1 MEKSLFIQYV
11 DKYFRPLV
19 TKVTQTINGKK
30 QEEQLLH
37 KTMLTEEYSADL
49 SWASAEV
56 QQSIVAA
63 DVVSMDS
70 SLPLKRRDTLSKA
83 SGALPKIGIKF
94 RKGERDITRL
104 NVAIAQKRGE
114 EQIARILLDDV
125 PKTIKGVDTRK
136 EIMFQE
142 ALSQGYTLVPM
153 EGENPQTGIRVDFG
167 YKAENTFHALKA
179 AWGQSTATPQDDVQ
193 QLFDKAASDGNSI
206 GLVMMSKKYF
216 DLFRK
221 SEQGKLLAANS
232 AGQVIV
238 DKTLLPIPTRARF
251 LEVLESEYG
260 VPFRTVDSTFRVEMA
275 NGQWKNVRPWA
286 EANIVALPSENVGRL
301 VYGTLAEET
310 NPVANVTYQK
320 SGTHILVA
328 KYSKTDP
335 LEEFTTGQALCLPVI
350 DGVSGIYVLHA
361 DSVSGLT
368 IDPATLNFTKDADQT
383 GKVITVGH
391 ADGKVGAKSDQ
402 TWATVSVKSNQ
413 VTVKVEAN
421 SAAQRTANVTV
432 SDSKGNSATCTVTQ
446 ATGA

>member
-1 MEKSLFIQYV
+1 MEKSLYIQYV

-19 TKVTQTINGKK
+19 TKVTKTINGKK
-30 QEEQLLH
+30 KEEQLLH

-49 SWASAEV
+49 SWASTEI

-70 SLPLKRRDTLSKA
+70 SLPLKRRDTLAKA
-83 SGALPKIGIKF
+83 SGNLPKIGLKF
-94 RKGERDITRL
+94 RKGEKELSRL
-104 NVAIAQKRGE
+104 NIAIAQKRGE
-114 EQIARILLDDV
+114 EQVARLLLDDV
-125 PKTIKGVDTRK
+125 PKVIKGIDIRK

-142 ALSQGYTLVPM
+142 ALSQGVTLVPT
-153 EGENPQTGIRVDFG
+153 EEENPQTGIRVSFD
-167 YKAENTFHALKA
+167 YKAENTFHAMKA
-179 AWGQSTATPQDDVQ
+179 AWGQPTATPQDDVQ
-193 QLFDKAASDGNSI
+193 QLFDKAEEDGNSI

-232 AGQVIV
+232 ASQVV
-238 DKTLLPIPTRARF
+238 TDKNLLSLPTRAKF
-251 LEVLESEYG
+251 LEVLESEYE
-260 VPFRTVDSTFRVEMA
+260 VPFKIVNSTFRVELPD
-275 NGQWKNVRPWA
+275 GRFKNIRPWA
-286 EANIVALPSENVGRL
+286 DANIVAIPSENIGRL
-301 VYGTLAEET
+301 VYGTLAEEIH
-310 NPVANVTYQK
+310 PVSNVTYQK
-320 SGTHILVA
+320 SGTHILVS

-335 LEEFTTGQALCLPVI
+335 LEEFTAGQALCIPVI
-350 DGVSGIYVLHA
+350 DGAGEIYVLHA

-391 ADGKVGAKSDQ
+391 ADGKVSAKSDQ
-402 TWATVSVKSNQ
+402 TWATVSVKGSQ

-446 ATGA
+446 ATGE